1 VDSFKEGFVGYI
13 EQNLVPG
20 ETVLYRTRLHWI
32 VLVRPLIVGVVL
44 ASMGL
49 AFVVGGYEAS
59 GKDRSYGGMMF
70 LGSLFIIGA
79 GFSIGA
85 GLIRKNST
93 EVAVSNR
100 RVLIKTG
107 FISRK
112 TTEVVLSKVESV
124 GVNES
129 TFGRMFGY
137 GDVIVRG
144 TGGTTE
150 SFSRIA
156 NPEELS
162 RQIHGQLGSVGALHR
177 DFSSP

>member
-1 VDSFKEGFVGYI
+1 MGYI

-20 ETVLYRTRLHWI
+20 ETVLYKTRLHWI
-32 VLVRPLIVGVVL
+32 VLVRPLVVGLLLGVI
-44 ASMGL
+44 GL
-49 AFVVGGYEAS
+49 AFVVGGYKA
-59 GKDRSYGGMMF
+59 GAKDFGGMIF
-70 LGSLFIIGA
+70 LGLLLLAGA
-79 GFSIGA
+79 IVSVVG
-85 GLIRKNST
+85 GLMRKNST

-112 TTEVVLSKVESV
+112 TIEVTLSKVESV
-124 GVNES
+124 GVDES

-150 SFSRIA
+150 KFSRIA

-162 RQIHGQLGSVGALHR
+162 RQVQGQVGSRGA
-177 DFSSP
+177 F

>member
-1 VDSFKEGFVGYI
+1 MGYI

-20 ETVLYRTRLHWI
+20 ETVLYKTRLHWI
-32 VLVRPLIVGVVL
+32 VLVLPLLLGIPLGV
-44 ASMGL
+44 MGL
-49 AFVVGGYEAS
+49 AFLVGGYMAS
-59 GKDRSYGGMMF
+59 GKDRSYGGMIF
-70 LGSLFIIGA
+70 LGALLLTGSA
-79 GFSIGA
+79 VSICA
-85 GLIRKNST
+85 GLVRKNST

-112 TTEVVLSKVESV
+112 TTEVILSKVESV
-124 GVNES
+124 GVDES
-129 TFGRMFGY
+129 TFGRILGY
-137 GDVIVRG
+137 GNVIVRG

-162 RQIHGQLGSVGALHR
+162 RQIQGQLGDVKRA
-177 DFSSP
+177 

>member
-1 VDSFKEGFVGYI
+1 M
-13 EQNLVPG
+13 
-20 ETVLYRTRLHWI
+20 
-32 VLVRPLIVGVVL
+32 IVGVL
-44 ASMGL
+44 LGGIGL
-49 AFVVGGYEAS
+49 ALVVGGYKA
-59 GKDRSYGGMMF
+59 GVKDYGGMIF
-70 LGSLFIIGA
+70 LGLLLLVGA
-79 GFSIGA
+79 AVSVGG
-85 GLIRKNST
+85 GLIRKKST

-112 TTEVVLSKVESV
+112 TIEVTLAKVESV
-124 GVNES
+124 GVSES
-129 TFGRMFGY
+129 FLGRMFGY

-162 RQIHGQLGSVGALHR
+162 RQVQGQLGSATVSE
-177 DFSSP
+177 SSRLSS

>member
-1 VDSFKEGFVGYI
+1 MI
-13 EQNLVPG
+13 EL
-20 ETVLYRTRLHWI
+20 
-32 VLVRPLIVGVVL
+32 
-44 ASMGL
+44 
-49 AFVVGGYEAS
+49 
-59 GKDRSYGGMMF
+59 
-70 LGSLFIIGA
+70 
-79 GFSIGA
+79 
-85 GLIRKNST
+85 
-93 EVAVSNR
+93 SNR

-107 FISRK
+107 FISRR

-124 GVNES
+124 GVDES

-162 RQIHGQLGSVGALHR
+162 RQVQGQLGSIGAH
-177 DFSSP
+177 

>member
-1 VDSFKEGFVGYI
+1 MNIAERLRTLREEKQLSQGGI
-13 EQNLVPG
+13 EKR
-20 ETVLYRTRLHWI
+20 TAVL
-32 VLVRPLIVGVVL
+32 G
-44 ASMGL
+44 SMGL

-70 LGSLFIIGA
+70 LGSLLLTGA
-79 GFSIGA
+79 AVSIGA

-107 FISRK
+107 LISRK
-112 TTEVVLSKVESV
+112 TIEVTLSKVESV
-124 GVNES
+124 GVDES
-129 TFGRMFGY
+129 AFGRMLGY

-144 TGGTTE
+144 TGGTSE
-150 SFSRIA
+150 SFTRIA

-162 RQIHGQLGSVGALHR
+162 RQVQGQLGRAGAR
-177 DFSSP
+177 

>member
-1 VDSFKEGFVGYI
+1 MSYI
-13 EQNLVPG
+13 EQNLVPD
-20 ETVLYRTRLHWI
+20 EMVLYKARLHWI
-32 VLVRPLIVGVVL
+32 VLVRPLIVG
-44 ASMGL
+44 AIIGTMGL
-49 AFVVGGYEAS
+49 AFIVGGYEAS
-59 GKDRSYGGMMF
+59 GKDRSYGGMIF
-70 LGSLFIIGA
+70 LGSLLVVGA
-79 GFSIGA
+79 AVSIGV

-112 TTEVVLSKVESV
+112 TTEVILSKVESV
-124 GVNES
+124 GVDES

-137 GDVIVRG
+137 GDVMVRG

-162 RQIHGQLGSVGALHR
+162 RQVQGQLASRGPR
-177 DFSSP
+177 